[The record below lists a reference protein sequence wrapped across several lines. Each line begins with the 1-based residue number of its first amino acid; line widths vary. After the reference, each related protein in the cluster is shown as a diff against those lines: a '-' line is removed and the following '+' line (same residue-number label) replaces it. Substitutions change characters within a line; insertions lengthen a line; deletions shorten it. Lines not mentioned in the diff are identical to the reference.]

1 MANFTNSS
9 SPSPGYDTYAHYAR
23 NLIQAFDNEL
33 KGTETLPPSVP
44 RPLTAPLT
52 QNRKITDISSVGLIG
67 ISDAVNYQAP
77 VDISSAKPVGI
88 LGAGAG
94 GLYTALILQD
104 LGIPYHIIE
113 AQGKVGGR
121 LLTYKFQDG
130 TGSPYNY
137 FDIGAM
143 RFPKISSM
151 QRVFNLF
158 DYPPLNE
165 GSISL
170 KTKVK
175 PFYFVGGGNNNTLYS
190 YNGVTVRQ
198 NAMPPSDPFKADQVI
213 QDVVSSN
220 PYIAVGVKAI
230 MDDVIG
236 PFATRLLDD
245 LKTGGSEG
253 WKYMRSFDHYSTRA
267 YMQLKYIPC
276 PSLGL
281 PNKSLST
288 DVVNWCETFDKS
300 TGWYDRALSETVLE
314 AVAFGWHP
322 GPNPPPTQ
330 WFCIDGGANEIAA
343 CMEQYIR
350 KNSKDAITFNSRVT
364 AIGINEDNSGMDV
377 VTDNKDLHKFS
388 HVISTIPLP
397 VLRTVDLSQAGL
409 SPMQSNALR
418 TLNYGPS
425 IKIGMQFRTAWW
437 TTGTDL
443 SGNPLNIVGGQT
455 YTDRPLRT
463 VVYPSFGSV
472 QAGTTTTL
480 IASYCWTEDATRLGA
495 LIGRDDA
502 TLEQL
507 VLKELADLHNVD
519 IKYLRNQLIETK
531 GWSWSHDPYTMG
543 AFAFFGPGKFGN
555 LYTSLNNPAAGG
567 YLHFAGEAISVRHAW
582 VEGALDSAWRAVHEM
597 LVFPAFESYRDKFF
611 EHWGVNPEWV
621 TQGALKAPTNRRGG
635 EPEGPEP
642 PARAPQPRD
651 DLVWEHIVLTH
662 PELFKQL

>member
-1 MANFTNSS
+1 MPNTAKSF
-9 SPSPGYDTYAHYAR
+9 SPPVLGYDTYAHYGR
-23 NLIQAFDNEL
+23 NLIQAFNDKL
-33 KGTETLPPSVP
+33 KPKDHDTVPPPPTIPIQLKSSMTRRGVTGT
-44 RPLTAPLT
+44 
-52 QNRKITDISSVGLIG
+52 SSVDLVG
-67 ISDAVNYQAP
+67 IPDAVNYQTAA
-77 VDISSAKPVGI
+77 DISTTNPVGI
-88 LGAGAG
+88 LGAGAS

-104 LGIPYHIIE
+104 LGIPYRIIE

-121 LLTYKFQDG
+121 LFTFKFQDE

-158 DYPPLNE
+158 DYPPLNND
-165 GSISL
+165 GISL

-198 NAMPPSDPFKADQVI
+198 NAMPKVDPFKADQVI
-213 QDVVSSN
+213 QDITDSN

-253 WKYMRSFDHYSTRA
+253 WEYMKSFDQYSTRA
-267 YMQLKYIPC
+267 YMQLKYIPS

-300 TGWYDRALSETVLE
+300 TGWYDRALTETVLE

-322 GPNPPPTQ
+322 GPNAPPTQ
-330 WFCIDGGANEIAA
+330 WFCIDGGAHEIAS
-343 CMEQYIR
+343 CMEKYIR
-350 KNSKDAITFNSRVT
+350 KINKDAIKFNSRVT
-364 AIGINEDNSGMDV
+364 AIGVNKDNTGMDV
-377 VTDNKDLHKFS
+377 VTNNKDHHAFS

-397 VLRTVDLSQAGL
+397 VLRTIDLSNAGL

-425 IKIGMQFRTAWW
+425 VKIGMQFRTAWW
-437 TTGTDL
+437 TTGKDL
-443 SGNPLNIVGGQT
+443 NGNPLNIVGGQT

-480 IASYCWTEDATRLGA
+480 IASYCWTEDATRLGS
-495 LIGRDDA
+495 LIGKDDA
-502 TLEQL
+502 TLVQL

-519 IKYLRNQLIETK
+519 ANDLFDQLIEYK

-567 YLHFAGEAISVRHAW
+567 YLHFGGEAISVRHAW

-597 LVFPAFESYRDKFF
+597 LVFPAFQSYREQFF
-611 EHWGVNPEWV
+611 ANWGVNPEWV
-621 TQGALKAPTNRRGG
+621 KQGLLKAPTNRRGG
-635 EPEGPEP
+635 EPELP
-642 PARAPQPRD
+642 PQPSWDD
-651 DLVWEHIVLTH
+651 DLAWEHIMYTH
-662 PELFKQL
+662 PELFKQ

>member
-1 MANFTNSS
+1 MANFADSS

-23 NLIQAFDNEL
+23 NLIQAFNNEL
-33 KGTETLPPSVP
+33 KGTETLPPNIP
-44 RPLTAPLT
+44 RQLTAPLT
-52 QNRKITDISSVGLIG
+52 QCQKTAADT
-67 ISDAVNYQAP
+67 
-77 VDISSAKPVGI
+77 KPVGI

-104 LGIPYHIIE
+104 LGIPYRIIE

-158 DYPPLNE
+158 DYLPLNKD
-165 GSISL
+165 GISL

-175 PFYFVGGGNNNTLYS
+175 LFYFVGGGNNNTLYS

-198 NAMPPSDPFKADQVI
+198 NAMPPSDPFKADHVI
-213 QDVVSSN
+213 QEVVSSN

-245 LKTGGSEG
+245 LKTGGTDG
-253 WKYMRSFDHYSTRA
+253 WEFMKNFDHYSTRA
-267 YMQLKYIPC
+267 YMQLKYIPS

-343 CMEQYIR
+343 SMEQYIR
-350 KNSKDAITFNSRVT
+350 KNSKDAITYNSRVT
-364 AIGINEDNSGMDV
+364 AIGVKKDNSGMDV
-377 VTDNKDLHKFS
+377 VTNNRDHHEFS

-397 VLRTVDLSQAGL
+397 VLRTIDLSQAGL

-480 IASYCWTEDATRLGA
+480 IASYCWTEDAIRLGA
-495 LIGRDDA
+495 LIGKDDA
-502 TLEQL
+502 TLVQL

-519 IKYLRNQLIETK
+519 ITYLRNQLIECK

-597 LVFPAFESYRDKFF
+597 LVFPAFASYRDKFF
-611 EHWGVNPEWV
+611 KNWGVNPEWV
-621 TQGALKAPTNRRGG
+621 TQV
-635 EPEGPEP
+635 P
-642 PARAPQPRD
+642 PVRIQYS
-651 DLVWEHIVLTH
+651 I
-662 PELFKQL
+662 FKS

>member
-1 MANFTNSS
+1 MANSANSS
-9 SPSPGYDTYAHYAR
+9 PPSLAYDIYAHHGR
-23 NLIQAFDNEL
+23 NLIQAFDEEL
-33 KGTETLPPSVP
+33 KGSETLPPTIP
-44 RPLTAPLT
+44 KQLIAT
-52 QNRKITDISSVGLIG
+52 KGITVIDVSSGSTVGLAEIP
-67 ISDAVNYQAP
+67 DAVNYQTVA
-77 VDISSAKPVGI
+77 DITPTNPVGI
-88 LGAGAG
+88 LGAGAS

-104 LGIPYHIIE
+104 LGIPYRIIE

-121 LLTYKFQDG
+121 LFTYKFQDG

-137 FDIGAM
+137 FDVGAM

-158 DYPPLNE
+158 DYPPLNQDD
-165 GSISL
+165 ISL
-170 KTKVK
+170 KTKLK
-175 PFYFVGGGNNNTLYS
+175 PFYFVGGGNNNTLLS

-198 NAMPPSDPFKADQVI
+198 NAMPPNDPFKADQVI
-213 QDVVSSN
+213 QDVVDSN
-220 PYIAVGVKAI
+220 PYIAVGAKAI

-253 WKYMRSFDHYSTRA
+253 WKYMKSFDQYSTRA
-267 YMQLKYIPC
+267 YMQLKYIPS

-281 PNKSLST
+281 PNTSLST

-300 TGWYDRALSETVLE
+300 TGWYDRALSETILE
-314 AVAFGWHP
+314 AITFGWHP

-343 CMEQYIR
+343 SMAKYIL
-350 KNSKDAITFNSRVT
+350 KNNNDAITFNSRVT
-364 AIGINEDNSGMDV
+364 AIGVKKDNSGMDV
-377 VTDNKDLHKFS
+377 VTNNRDHHEFS

-397 VLRTVDLSQAGL
+397 VLRTIDLSQAGL

-425 IKIGMQFRTAWW
+425 VKIGMQFRTAWW
-437 TTGTDL
+437 TTGKDL

-495 LIGRDDA
+495 LIGKDDA
-502 TLEQL
+502 TLVEL

-519 IKYLRNQLIETK
+519 INDLRNQLIEYK

-582 VEGALDSAWRAVHEM
+582 VEGALDSAWRAVDEM
-597 LVFPAFESYRDKFF
+597 LIFPAFQSYRDKFF
-611 EHWGVNPEWV
+611 QNWGINPEWV
-621 TQGALKAPTNRRGG
+621 KQVPTNRRGG
-635 EPEGPEP
+635 GSAPG
-642 PARAPQPRD
+642 APQPQN

-662 PELFKQL
+662 PELFKQ

>member
-1 MANFTNSS
+1 MANSAKS
-9 SPSPGYDTYAHYAR
+9 SPPSLGYDAYAHHGR
-23 NLIQAFDNEL
+23 NLIQAFDDEL
-33 KGTETLPPSVP
+33 KDPETLPPTIPKQLIATKTYQGFTV
-44 RPLTAPLT
+44 
-52 QNRKITDISSVGLIG
+52 TDISGSTVVDLAG
-67 ISDAVNYQAP
+67 IPDAVNYQTAA
-77 VDISSAKPVGI
+77 DISPTNPVGI
-88 LGAGAG
+88 LGAGPS

-104 LGIPYHIIE
+104 LGIPYRIIE

-121 LLTYKFQDG
+121 LFTYKFQDG

-137 FDIGAM
+137 FDVGAM

-158 DYPPLNE
+158 DYPPLNN
-165 GSISL
+165 GDISL
-170 KTKVK
+170 KTKLK
-175 PFYFVGGGNNNTLYS
+175 PFYFVGGGNNNTLFS

-198 NAMPPSDPFKADQVI
+198 NAMPPNDPFKAEQVI
-213 QDVVSSN
+213 QDEVDSN

-253 WKYMRSFDHYSTRA
+253 WKYMKSFDHYSTRA
-267 YMQLKYIPC
+267 YMQLKYIPS

-281 PNKSLST
+281 PNNSLST

-322 GPNPPPTQ
+322 GPDPPPTQ

-343 CMEQYIR
+343 CMAKYIL
-350 KNSKDAITFNSRVT
+350 KNSNDAITFNSRVT
-364 AIGINEDNSGMDV
+364 AIGVKKDNSGMDV
-377 VTDNKDLHKFS
+377 VTNNKDHHEFS

-397 VLRTVDLSQAGL
+397 VLRTIDLSQADL

-437 TTGTDL
+437 TTGKDL

-495 LIGRDDA
+495 LIGKDDA
-502 TLEQL
+502 TLVEL

-519 IKYLRNQLIETK
+519 INDLRNQLIESK

-582 VEGALDSAWRAVHEM
+582 VEGALDSAWRAVDEM
-597 LVFPAFESYRDKFF
+597 LIFPAFQSYRDRFF
-611 EHWGVNPEWV
+611 QNWGVNPEW
-621 TQGALKAPTNRRGG
+621 LKQTPTNRRGG
-635 EPEGPEP
+635 EPAPG
-642 PARAPQPRD
+642 APQPQN

-662 PELFKQL
+662 PELFKQ

>member
-1 MANFTNSS
+1 MANSADS
-9 SPSPGYDTYAHYAR
+9 SPPSLGYDTYAHHGR
-23 NLIQAFDNEL
+23 NLIEAFDDEL
-33 KGTETLPPSVP
+33 KGPETVPPTIP
-44 RPLTAPLT
+44 MRMAAPVT
-52 QNRKITDISSVGLIG
+52 WMS
-67 ISDAVNYQAP
+67 AVNYQTAA
-77 VDISSAKPVGI
+77 DISSIDPVGI

-104 LGIPYHIIE
+104 LGIPYRIIE
-113 AQGKVGGR
+113 AQGNVGGR
-121 LLTYKFQDG
+121 LFTYTFNDK

-158 DYPPLNE
+158 DYPPLNKDN
-165 GSISL
+165 ISL

-198 NAMPPSDPFKADQVI
+198 NAMPPQDPFKADQVI
-213 QDVVSSN
+213 QDVVDSS
-220 PYIAVGVKAI
+220 PYITAGVKAI

-245 LKTGGSEG
+245 LNTGGSEG
-253 WKYMRSFDHYSTRA
+253 WKYMQSFDHYSTRA
-267 YMQLKYIPC
+267 YMQLKYIPS

-281 PNKSLST
+281 PNESLPT

-330 WFCIDGGANEIAA
+330 WFCIDGGAHEIAA
-343 CMEQYIR
+343 CMEKYIL
-350 KNSKDAITFNSRVT
+350 KNNKDAITYNSRVT
-364 AIGINEDNSGMDV
+364 AIGLKEDNSGMDI
-377 VTDNKDLHKFS
+377 VTDNKDHHQFS

-397 VLRTVDLSQAGL
+397 VLRTIDLSRADL

-418 TLNYGPS
+418 SLNYGPS
-425 IKIGMQFRTAWW
+425 VKIGMQFRTAWW
-437 TTGTDL
+437 TSGTDL

-463 VVYPSFGSV
+463 VVYPSFGNV

-480 IASYCWTEDATRLGA
+480 IASYCWTEDAIRLGA
-495 LIGRDDA
+495 LIGKDDA
-502 TLEQL
+502 TLVQL
-507 VLKELADLHNVD
+507 VLKELADLHNVGID
-519 IKYLRNQLIETK
+519 FLRNQLIECK

-543 AFAFFGPGKFGN
+543 AFAFFGPGKFRS
-555 LYTSLNNPAAGG
+555 LYTSLNNPAAKC

-597 LVFPAFESYRDKFF
+597 LVFPGFESYQAKFF
-611 EHWGVNPEWV
+611 KNWGVNPEWV
-621 TQGALKAPTNRRGG
+621 KSEVPTNRRGR
-635 EPEGPEP
+635 EPGMPSSPSHP
-642 PARAPQPRD
+642 PTLPFPTPAPQPQD

-662 PELFKQL
+662 PELFEQ